1 VLGLGGD
8 SNLDAVMWLV
18 SSGNTYMAVRNV
30 PTSFRGPI
38 LAFIPVQHDDGRLCI
53 GRMAQA
59 ATRSLKDVI
68 PKVLPPSS
76 PFSEL
81 LRRSKFAS
89 FDPCI
94 RQTYSAP
101 PSYSQKG
108 NFGLKRPIS
117 NRKSHAFIVLKDFEE
132 HAQYI
137 EWDNAKEQVK
147 WMKKVEELYVAP
159 QLKAVSSW
167 AFGLGPSAT
176 SKESGLDSDFC
187 PGESAMVERDISLG
201 VEMTKVG
208 QETTEQDPSVEASA
222 LEDLP
227 NTPSAAESPISAE
240 TLLPSRGRGGY
251 GSNADIHPSEA
262 GKMFLQPNISAM
274 PTAVFKRYMDKLR
287 KHRPEFI
294 AYVRKE
300 LEKIWSV
307 NKKNDTIPD
316 LKATSDEELIAT
328 LGPLI
333 LEHKFHLR
341 FMGLKTEAE
350 YHAEPFP
357 ENVSREERTR
367 LEQEAL
373 LSANKPQP
381 IRPQPHK
388 FAGLMYAHPTA
399 IETRFISK
407 PQPGIYLEH
416 SPSQFNLGDK
426 HIASFAGIASQF
438 KHLGVGA
445 KPVFESV
452 TGANL
457 DNLSQA
463 TRIMSPT
470 NLTIV
475 SVPTVVGRSAPSK
488 PMLHVQMRAIVSDDV
503 GVNKNQ
509 RDNPHTPG
517 SYEYNSLM
525 SSTSHARLTARIP
538 DRAHARSHPWSSGQ
552 LGNKFY
558 EYSSRDWNRTRG
570 SGVFDP
576 KSSSPQFR
584 RLNYDKEVEG
594 MDSVTQKVG
603 SMLDR
608 ASRKANTSEDEPSN

>member
-1 VLGLGGD
+1 
-8 SNLDAVMWLV
+8 
-18 SSGNTYMAVRNV
+18 V
-30 PTSFRGPI
+30 PTSFQGPL
-38 LAFIPVQHDDGRLCI
+38 LALGISKLFLQHDGGRLCI

-76 PFSEL
+76 PFGEL
-81 LRRSKFAS
+81 LRQSKFAS

-117 NRKSHAFIVLKDFEE
+117 NRKSHAYIVLKDFEE

-137 EWDNAKEQVK
+137 EWDNAKGQVK
-147 WMKKVEELYVAP
+147 WLKKVEELYVAP
-159 QLKAVSSW
+159 QLKAISPW

-187 PGESAMVERDISLG
+187 PGESALVERDISELNA
-201 VEMTKVG
+201 E
-208 QETTEQDPSVEASA
+208 QETTEQEISA
-222 LEDLP
+222 ESSTLENLL
-227 NTPSAAESPISAE
+227 NTPPSPAESPISAE
-240 TLLPSRGRGGY
+240 ALLPSRGKGGY
-251 GSNADIHPSEA
+251 GTDADIYPSEA

-274 PTAVFKRYMDKLR
+274 PPAVFKRYMEKLR
-287 KHRPEFI
+287 KLRPEFI
-294 AYVRKE
+294 AYVRTE
-300 LEKIWSV
+300 LEKIWSI

-316 LKATSDEELIAT
+316 LNATSDEELIAT

-350 YHAEPFP
+350 YHAEPVP
-357 ENVSREERTR
+357 ETVSRKERIR

-407 PQPGIYLEH
+407 AQPGIYLEH
-416 SPSQFNLGDK
+416 SPSQFSLGDK

-438 KHLGVGA
+438 RHLGVGA
-445 KPVFESV
+445 KPVFESG

-457 DNLSQA
+457 DNLSEA

-488 PMLHVQMRAIVSDDV
+488 PMLHLQMRTTVVDDV

-525 SSTSHARLTARIP
+525 SSTSHTRLMTRIP
-538 DRAHARSHPWSSGQ
+538 DRAHSRSHPWGGSEQ
-552 LGNKFY
+552 LGNKLY
-558 EYSSRDWNRTRG
+558 EYSSRDWNKTRG

-576 KSSSPQFR
+576 KASSPQFR
-584 RLNYDKEVEG
+584 RLNYDKVVEG
-594 MDSVTQKVG
+594 TDSVTQKVG
-603 SMLDR
+603 SMLER
-608 ASRKANTSEDEPSN
+608 ARRKVDTSEDKPSNRPE